1 MELRLLSKENQSA
14 NVVVSD
20 ALFNKDYNEGL
31 VHQLVTSYLS
41 NARLGTRA
49 QKGRSEV
56 AKSTKKPWRQKGTGR
71 ARAGMA
77 SSPLWRGGGKIFP
90 NNPNENFKKK
100 INKKMYKAGMC
111 VILSQL
117 IRDERLLVIDNFTVD
132 THKTKEMAEKLKNN
146 GLNNVLIVTHELDD
160 NLFFSARNIPN
171 VWIAEPSYVDP
182 VSLLKFEKTIVTLEG
197 IRKFEE
203 ILS

>member
-49 QKGRSEV
+49 QKGRSDV

-117 IRDERLLVIDNFTVD
+117 IRDERLLVIDNFTID

>member
-1 MELRLLSKENQSA
+1 MELRLLNKENQSA

-49 QKGRSEV
+49 QKGRSDI

-90 NNPNENFKKK
+90 SSPIENFKKK

-117 IRDERLLVIDNFTVD
+117 IRDKRLLVIDDFLVE
-132 THKTKEMAEKLKNN
+132 THKTKDLVLKLKESE
-146 GLNNVLIVTHELDD
+146 LNKVLIVTHELDD
-160 NLFFSARNIPN
+160 NLYLSSRNIPD
-171 VWIAEPSYVDP
+171 VWITEPNYVDP
-182 VSLLKFEKTIVTLEG
+182 VSLLKFDKTLVTLQG
-197 IRKFEE
+197 IKKLEE

>member
-1 MELRLLSKENQSA
+1 MELRLLNKENQSA

-49 QKGRSEV
+49 QKGRSDI
-56 AKSTKKPWRQKGTGR
+56 AKSTKKPWRQKGAGR

-90 NNPNENFKKK
+90 NSPAENFKKK
-100 INKKMYKAGMC
+100 INKKMYKIGMC

-117 IRDERLLVIDNFTVD
+117 IRDERLLVIDEFSVA
-132 THKTKEMAEKLKNN
+132 THKTKELIDKLKKNE
-146 GLNNVLIVTHELDD
+146 LSKVLIVTHELDD
-160 NLFFSARNIPN
+160 NLYLSSRNIPD
-171 VWIAEPSYVDP
+171 VWITEPSYVDP
-182 VSLLKFEKTIVTLEG
+182 VSLLKFDKTLVTLQG
-197 IRKFEE
+197 IKKFEE

>member
-1 MELRLLSKENQSA
+1 MELRLLNKENQSA

-49 QKGRSEV
+49 QKGRSDI

-90 NNPNENFKKK
+90 NSPTENFKKK
-100 INKKMYKAGMC
+100 INKKMYKIGMC

-117 IRDERLLVIDNFTVD
+117 IRDERLLVIDEFSVA
-132 THKTKEMAEKLKNN
+132 THKTKELIDKLKKNE
-146 GLNNVLIVTHELDD
+146 LSKVLIVTHELDD
-160 NLFFSARNIPN
+160 NLYLSSRNIPD
-171 VWIAEPSYVDP
+171 VWITEPSYVDP
-182 VSLLKFEKTIVTLEG
+182 VSLLKFDKTLVTLQG
-197 IRKFEE
+197 IKKFEE